1 MDNIITA
8 DILFINA
15 KVYTMNEDAPWA
27 EAVGV
32 KNRKI
37 IFVGNS
43 DDSEKYIGSDTRV
56 IDLNGKMILPGF
68 IDAHSHPAY
77 LAINVHA
84 VDIKTCTTVKEYTD
98 EIGKHAK
105 QNPKSPIVYAINFEH
120 SVFGSSKPEKEL
132 LDEVVPDRPVVA
144 YSGDG
149 HALWINS
156 KAIELVGIDKYT
168 TNPEG
173 GEFVKNSKGELSGFI
188 RGFSALSYV
197 TDRLPEF
204 SDEEYAMGI
213 KEYMDNGIKS
223 GITFCHDSDVLSD
236 KFYNAYQILERE
248 GLLNMRFRLAPS
260 IYPESDISIED
271 QFKRVIKYHNKPK
284 SDILQS
290 NTVKIMYDSIFS
302 TCTAAVEQPY
312 IGQSDNYGELSW
324 TDNELKTVC
333 RLASENDI
341 QMEFHCIGDRA
352 SRKIVEALEE
362 NYKETG
368 KLNERCL
375 LNHLQLVN
383 EDIPE
388 RMAKL
393 KAIAVVNPQ
402 WVERDGYYKKAL
414 ENLGP
419 ERTGRMHPVKTFLNS
434 HVCVATGSDVPVE
447 HRQKPVEVYYAPLIA
462 IQQAVTRCAIDADYN
477 DPDNLFNPDEKVT
490 LADMLKIFTINNA
503 YANYAEDIT
512 GSIETGK
519 YADLVILEKN
529 LFDVDPGEI
538 YKTKILMTMFEG
550 KIVYKNI

>member
-1 MDNIITA
+1 
-8 DILFINA
+8 
-15 KVYTMNEDAPWA
+15 
-27 EAVGV
+27 
-32 KNRKI
+32 
-37 IFVGNS
+37 
-43 DDSEKYIGSDTRV
+43 
-56 IDLNGKMILPGF
+56 
-68 IDAHSHPAY
+68 
-77 LAINVHA
+77 
-84 VDIKTCTTVKEYTD
+84 
-98 EIGKHAK
+98 
-105 QNPKSPIVYAINFEH
+105 
-120 SVFGSSKPEKEL
+120 
-132 LDEVVPDRPVVA
+132 
-144 YSGDG
+144 
-149 HALWINS
+149 
-156 KAIELVGIDKYT
+156 
-168 TNPEG
+168 
-173 GEFVKNSKGELSGFI
+173 
-188 RGFSALSYV
+188 
-197 TDRLPEF
+197 
-204 SDEEYAMGI
+204 
-213 KEYMDNGIKS
+213 
-223 GITFCHDSDVLSD
+223 
-236 KFYNAYQILERE
+236 
-248 GLLNMRFRLAPS
+248 
-260 IYPESDISIED
+260 
-271 QFKRVIKYHNKPK
+271 
-284 SDILQS
+284 
-290 NTVKIMYDSIFS
+290 
-302 TCTAAVEQPY
+302 
-312 IGQSDNYGELSW
+312 
-324 TDNELKTVC
+324 
-333 RLASENDI
+333 
-341 QMEFHCIGDRA
+341 MEFHCIGDRA

-368 KLNERCL
+368 KLNERSL

-419 ERTGRMHPVKTFLNS
+419 ERTGRMHPVKAFLNN

-550 KIVYKNI
+550 KIVYKNT